1 MRLLLPLLLLACAR
15 PGAAEPGAA
24 TPDGS
29 VPGAGSTP
37 VPGPAADPHAQAQAP
52 LPTRELRVGAAT
64 VQAEVADSRLERS
77 VGLMHRTALPAGSG
91 MLFVY
96 PRPRPL
102 SFWMR
107 NTLVPLS
114 IAFIDTAGT
123 IVRISDMT
131 PLDERHVP
139 SDWPALY
146 ALEVP
151 QGWFGQAGVGVGD
164 KVDGLP
170 GPAPE

>member
-1 MRLLLPLLLLACAR
+1 V
-15 PGAAEPGAA
+15 GAPVAA
-24 TPDGS
+24 TP
-29 VPGAGSTP
+29 V
-37 VPGPAADPHAQAQAP
+37 DPHAQAQVT
-52 LPTRELRVGAAT
+52 LPTTPLQMGDAT
-64 VQAEVADSRLERS
+64 VQAEVADSRMERS
-77 VGLMHRTALPAGSG
+77 VGLMHRTSLAPGAG

-114 IAFIDTAGT
+114 IAFIDASGT
-123 IVRISDMT
+123 IVRISDMK
-131 PLDERHVP
+131 PRDERHVP

-151 QGWFGQAGVGVGD
+151 QGWFDSVGVSIGD
-164 KVDGLP
+164 QVEGLP